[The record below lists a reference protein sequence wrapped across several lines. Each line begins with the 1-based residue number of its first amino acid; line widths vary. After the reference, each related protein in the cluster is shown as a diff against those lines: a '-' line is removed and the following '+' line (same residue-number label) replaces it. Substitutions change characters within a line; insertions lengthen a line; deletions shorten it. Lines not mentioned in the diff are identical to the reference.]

1 MIALSFRIKLLLAMM
16 LLVISVTGATLYV
29 TQQKVQAAYLK
40 LFQDHFEQ
48 EVNYFITQ
56 QESRLSPE
64 KERCKKLAELP
75 ELRAALMAGQAA
87 KIEQVTTNFFN
98 EQNQQ
103 NQRQFR
109 TTSRVL
115 STLAG
120 SAKATPNL
128 FFRVLNA
135 KGEFIHFS
143 DPRGPIKQAARMRL
157 EAQLATV
164 QQAMSTLEEQPVGYL
179 APERTNGAV
188 ELLEVIVTKVS
199 DPDTKQT
206 LGALVLGLPFLE
218 TSEKPI
224 SEMSHGDI
232 ESAIW
237 VENHIHSKTIPQ
249 ELHDD
254 FAAAFAAKMKPGI
267 QPRETFEVNTGNVP
281 RRAFF
286 KLLNANSPFPPA
298 YQVSLYSM
306 ADALK
311 AQRELR
317 WQIVAFSGFALA
329 GALVLSLLLAHG
341 LSIPLRELVKGTR
354 EIRGGNLRYKVPV
367 RSRDELGDL
376 ALSFNEM
383 ADGLAQK
390 ELYRTVL
397 NMVADEKVAH
407 ALVNGQLALGGEV
420 REVTVLFCDI
430 RGFTALT
437 ENMPP
442 EEVIEMLNEHMT
454 VLARVVKAN
463 NGVLDK
469 FVGDLLMAIF
479 GAPIHHELDARN
491 AALCALQLVQE
502 RERLNVTSRHKMQV
516 GVGVATGNVVAGCMG
531 SVDHLNYTVLG
542 ERVNLA
548 SRLCAQASAGQVVID
563 QTTKDKLGEQARTN
577 PLPALNLKGFTE
589 NIMAYELIDIRTP
602 ENGAQV

>member
-16 LLVISVTGATLYV
+16 ILVIGVTGATLYV

-40 LFQDHFEQ
+40 LFQDNFEQ
-48 EVNYFITQ
+48 EVNYFTTQ

-64 KERCKKLAELP
+64 KEHCKKLAQLP
-75 ELRAALMAGQAA
+75 EFQAALQSGRPA
-87 KIEQVTTNFFN
+87 KIEQVTTNFFY
-98 EQNQQ
+98 QQ
-103 NQRQFR
+103 SQENQRQQR
-109 TTSRVL
+109 VASRAVL
-115 STLAG
+115 TLAG
-120 SAKATPNL
+120 SVKTPSL
-128 FFRVLNA
+128 FFRVLDA
-135 KGEFIHFS
+135 KGEFIRFK
-143 DPRGPIKQAARMRL
+143 DARGPLKLAARKKL
-157 EAQLATV
+157 EAQLDTV
-164 QQAMSTLEEQPVGYL
+164 QEAMSTLEEQPVGYL
-179 APERTNGAV
+179 ATERTNGAV
-188 ELLEVIVTKVS
+188 ELLEVVVTKVS
-199 DPDTKQT
+199 SPDTRET
-206 LGALVLGLPFLE
+206 LGAIVLGLPFLE

-224 SEMSHGDI
+224 FEMSHGDI
-232 ESAIW
+232 LSGIW
-237 VENHIHSKTIPQ
+237 VDGHIHSRTIPE
-249 ELHDD
+249 ELRDD
-254 FAAAFAAKMKPGI
+254 FANAFATKIKPGI
-267 QPRETFEVNTGNVP
+267 QPRETFEVDIGNAP

-306 ADALK
+306 ANALK
-311 AQRELR
+311 TQRELR
-317 WQIVAFSGFALA
+317 WQIVAFSAFALA

-341 LSIPLRELVKGTR
+341 LSIPLRDLVKGTK
-354 EIRGGNLRYKVPV
+354 EIRGGNLHYKVPV
-367 RSRDELGDL
+367 RSRDEIGEL
-376 ALSFNEM
+376 AFSFNEM

-437 ENMPP
+437 QNMPP

-454 VLARVVKAN
+454 ALASVVKAN

-479 GAPIHHELDARN
+479 GAPIHHERDPFN
-491 AALCALQLVQE
+491 AARCGLELVQE
-502 RERLNVTSRHKMQV
+502 REQLNATSRHKMHV
-516 GVGVATGNVVAGCMG
+516 GVGIASGKVVAGCMG

-548 SRLCAQASAGQVVID
+548 SRLCTQAGAGQVVID
-563 QTTKDKLGEQARTN
+563 QTTKDRLGGQARTN
-577 PLPALNLKGFTE
+577 PLPALNLKGFSE
-589 NIMAYELIDIRTP
+589 NIVAYELVEVQKP
-602 ENGAQV
+602 EKTSA